1 MSLSTFNTA
10 ATSAFIFTLTAVTG
24 MQVETISLSA
34 SPVSTQMGYDPG
46 NGACTLFGIHDGEV
60 TTGTI
65 TGKIL
70 GTTGLANAT
79 VGQALTATLTPAMCA
94 FAGYTGNNGTVVC
107 TGASLT
113 KTTAVFAPLTVNFSH
128 LRAVA

>member
-10 ATSAFIFTLTAVTG
+10 NTAAFLFSLAGVAG
-24 MQVETISLSA
+24 MQIETMSLSA
-34 SPVSTQMGYDPG
+34 SPVSTQFGYDPT

-60 TTGTI
+60 TTGSI

-70 GTTGLANAT
+70 GSNGLANAT
-79 VGQALTATLTPAMCA
+79 IGQALTSTLTPAMCA
-94 FAGYTGNNGTVVC
+94 LAGYSGNNGTVVC

-113 KTTAVFAPLTVNFSH
+113 KTPALFAPLTVNFSH